1 MPSCK
6 PVSLP
11 SRACAWTS
19 QASREGDRDRLGSFS
34 GFACW
39 KLANPSEVGFFGV
52 VPTALLDSPG
62 TGPSPPTAADAVVM
76 TESSELRPT
85 ATGRTKSRSKMEQ

>member
-1 MPSCK
+1 MPG
-6 PVSLP
+6 L
-11 SRACAWTS
+11 S
-19 QASREGDRDRLGSFS
+19 QASREGDRGRLGSFS

-39 KLANPSEVGFFGV
+39 KLANPSEVGLFGV
-52 VPTALLDSPG
+52 VPTALLDSPS